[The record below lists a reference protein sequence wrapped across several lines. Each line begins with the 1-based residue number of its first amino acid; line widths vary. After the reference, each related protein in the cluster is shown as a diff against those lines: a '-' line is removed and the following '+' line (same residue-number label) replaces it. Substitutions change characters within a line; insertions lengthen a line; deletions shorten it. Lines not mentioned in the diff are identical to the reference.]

1 MSSKGTAT
9 TSTLPLPSGVSG
21 DFKFYG
27 ITNADDGKLYCAP
40 ASASVVLVVEGI
52 TPSPS
57 AASSASSA
65 SALNDNALGIDRLGY
80 ALYGK
85 ALVAVIKS
93 AETPLSVGLYAQWGS
108 GKTFFICASSSACFS
123 VFDFPSSIVSCRLFP
138 LHPPSLFKSNER
150 TTGQFIRC
158 RHERTR
164 ILRHRQ
170 EAPRPDGAGEPRQPR
185 PQAALPGW
193 LRFANAHRCRYASG
207 AGEDRK
213 CSFGRSWLRRA
224 DVCAAWYALES
235 LWHFLLFLLA
245 VVHTPALRARRS

>member
-21 DFKFYG
+21 GYKFRG
-27 ITNADDGKLYCAP
+27 IAKGDDGKLYCAP
-40 ASASVVLVVEGI
+40 FHASVVLVVEGI

-108 GKTFFICASSSACFS
+108 GKTFFIGASSSACFS
-123 VFDFPSSIVSCRLFP
+123 VFDFPSSIVSCRHFP

-193 LRFANAHRCRYASG
+193 LRFANAHRCRYAS
-207 AGEDRK
+207 
-213 CSFGRSWLRRA
+213 
-224 DVCAAWYALES
+224 
-235 LWHFLLFLLA
+235 
-245 VVHTPALRARRS
+245 